1 MVLRAA
7 RLLDAGESSRKEGAI
22 AKLFAT
28 EAAFQV
34 AHEALQ
40 IHGGIGYTTETPVE
54 RYFRDARF
62 MMIGGGTSEIMR
74 YLIQRQTYRE
84 AGL

>member
-1 MVLRAA
+1 MPFRSCST
-7 RLLDAGESSRKEGAI
+7 SSTGGAI

-28 EAAFQV
+28 EATFEIARQ
-34 AHEALQ
+34 ALQ
-40 IHGGIGYTTETPVE
+40 VHGGIGCTKELPVE

-74 YLIQRQTYRE
+74 FVIQ
-84 AGL
+84 GGVFP